1 MEPIAKDLPDEDAHS
16 DVEDL
21 ESFATAATGDDE
33 TLRAESSLPS
43 IEELTKNVQSLID
56 KDYDAVDVDVQEH
69 ENKEVVIP
77 KVCVGTLF
85 KLGGNGYV
93 FF

>member
-56 KDYDAVDVDVQEH
+56 KDYDAVDVQEH

-77 KVCVGTLF
+77 KVSVGTLF
-85 KLGGNGYV
+85 N
-93 FF
+93 

>member
-1 MEPIAKDLPDEDAHS
+1 M
-16 DVEDL
+16 
-21 ESFATAATGDDE
+21 TAATGDDE

-56 KDYDAVDVDVQEH
+56 KDYDAIDVQEH

-77 KVCVGTLF
+77 KVPAYTSKHESWSIF
-85 KLGGNGYV
+85 YSKLHLLGDLCR
-93 FF
+93 

>member
-56 KDYDAVDVDVQEH
+56 KDNDAVE
-69 ENKEVVIP
+69 ENDKEIFLSTEP
-77 KVCVGTLF
+77 KVC
-85 KLGGNGYV
+85 K
-93 FF
+93 